1 VATIANGNGTR
12 DRPMIRVPR
21 GPLKSGTPGRGFVL
35 LASFATLTMVVAAAL
50 AAGLP
55 SLTQQALR
63 GTEVVETSQMEAGPP
78 PRVEASGNLSVS
90 VPIATPS
97 VLDAG
102 EQLRLN
108 VSVTGGEPPYNLS
121 WESLPS
127 GCNSQNSSQISCRPG
142 APTGEPTTSRI
153 YVEVAD
159 SNGSTA
165 TSSETPVTVN
175 PIPTVAISSSSNVG
189 TAPLSVNFTAT
200 TFYGTAPF
208 TFQWQF
214 GDGSTGTGQY
224 VNHVYTTVGQFHVN
238 VTAFDSVGKNSTS
251 HYPIQVVAV
260 LNGVV
265 SVSPSTGVVA
275 GSSFTLRVA
284 ASGGLAAYSY
294 VWTGLPASCS
304 SVDAASLSCT
314 TSTVGSYR
322 VTVQITDRL
331 DHTANATIVVTVSP
345 PTPIARWVGLG
356 IMVTIVFAGV
366 VLVLRRRSRR
376 RREGS
381 NAPPAASLP
390 PQANGQSGTAR
401 Q

>member
-1 VATIANGNGTR
+1 MAAIWNGDAAR
-12 DRPMIRVPR
+12 DRPMIRASR
-21 GPLKSGTPGRGFVL
+21 GPLKSSTHGRDFNR
-35 LASFATLTMVVAAAL
+35 LASFVTLTLVVAGAL
-50 AAGLP
+50 VVSLP
-55 SLTQQALR
+55 APPRQAPHGSEILDASSM
-63 GTEVVETSQMEAGPP
+63 GAGPP
-78 PRVEASGNLSVS
+78 QRVETNGNLSVS

-102 EQLRLN
+102 EQLHVN
-108 VSVTGGEPPYNLS
+108 VSVAGGEPPYSLS

-127 GCNSQNSSQISCRPG
+127 GCNSQNSSQITCRPG
-142 APTGEPTTSRI
+142 APSGEPTTSRI
-153 YVEVAD
+153 YVEVTD
-159 SNGSTA
+159 SNGSTV

-189 TAPLSVNFTAT
+189 TAPLSINFTAT

-224 VNHVYTTVGQFHVN
+224 VTHVYTTVGQFHVN

-260 LNGVV
+260 LSGVV
-265 SVSPSTGVVA
+265 SVSPSTRVVA

-284 ASGGLAAYSY
+284 VSGGLAAYSY
-294 VWTGLPASCS
+294 VWTGLPPSCA

-322 VTVQITDRL
+322 VTVLITDRL
-331 DHTANATIVVTVSP
+331 DHTANATIVVTVSS
-345 PTPIARWVGLG
+345 PTPIVLWVGVG
-356 IMVTIVFAGV
+356 IIVTIILGGV

-376 RREGS
+376 RNAGS
-381 NAPPAASLP
+381 NSPPSAKLTP
-390 PQANGQSGTAR
+390 RANGQSGNPR